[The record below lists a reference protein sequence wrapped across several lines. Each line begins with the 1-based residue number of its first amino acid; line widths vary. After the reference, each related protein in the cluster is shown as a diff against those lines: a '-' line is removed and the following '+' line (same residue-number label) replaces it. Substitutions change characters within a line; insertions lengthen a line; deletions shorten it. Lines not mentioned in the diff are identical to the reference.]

1 MLLPFR
7 QCVVLALVASLF
19 VLCGIS
25 WTCGQRAGVAR
36 HCSLG
41 VRTSRHAKTGSPNK
55 YMMTWERDRK
65 LLKTSVSVHFNSTS
79 CHHSHFKV
87 ADATMQ
93 MVTRRERFATRVS
106 FLLLFF
112 LHRCL
117 STTVLFLF
125 PLHPH
130 HTKTRT
136 HVKATSGTP
145 LRRPST
151 TDGKDLL
158 IGMRDDERVVG

>member
-1 MLLPFR
+1 MCR
-7 QCVVLALVASLF
+7 
-19 VLCGIS
+19 CGIGCQLVCLVWLQLDMRPACWSGATLFS
-25 WTCGQRAGVAR
+25 WSTNVQAR
-36 HCSLG
+36 ENRESKQIHDDVGKRL
-41 VRTSRHAKTGSPNK
+41 
-55 YMMTWERDRK
+55 E

-87 ADATMQ
+87 AGATIQ

-112 LHRCL
+112 LHPCL
-117 STTVLFLF
+117 LTTVLFLF
-125 PLHPH
+125 PL
-130 HTKTRT
+130 
-136 HVKATSGTP
+136 SGTP

-151 TDGKDLL
+151 TDGKDLR